1 MYFVKSMRN
10 LKNKLIKALFFGHFE
25 PIQTTLSASSFIH
38 GIIILMSHLFSGQTI
53 LNVNSGLEVFA
64 GSSLVLSGVSVMR
77 SICKDYTEVRR
88 FSFFGQFLAWT
99 LLSILVLISPG
110 LSVLLYV
117 GYSTLSLIAAFLYL
131 NLSLGVRSD

>member
-1 MYFVKSMRN
+1 MCSVKSLRR
-10 LKNKLIKALFFGHFE
+10 LRDKLIKALLFGRFE

-38 GIIILMSHLFSGQTI
+38 GTIILVSHLVSGETI

-64 GSSLVLSGVSVMR
+64 GSALIMSGVAVVR